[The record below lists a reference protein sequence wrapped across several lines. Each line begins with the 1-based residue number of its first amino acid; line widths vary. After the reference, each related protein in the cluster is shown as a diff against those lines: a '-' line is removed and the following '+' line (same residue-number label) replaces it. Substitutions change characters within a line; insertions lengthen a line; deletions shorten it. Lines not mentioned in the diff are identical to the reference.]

1 MKVYNSYWKQSGN
14 CLILSLMF
22 FSPQIWWLQCNSPH
36 SHAHIFLANR
46 NLSVS
51 TEETQITTTYVKFK
65 PTAKALGMWLN
76 ASVLLLWMLSQLLLY
91 LRIEVNLFVIQTK
104 YLCPEYYFKLW
115 QLLVGA
121 KSTNLL
127 WGSNPLCYTLMFP
140 PASLSIGI
148 I

>member
-51 TEETQITTTYVKFK
+51 TEETQTTTTYVKFK

-115 QLLVGA
+115 QLQWEQSQQTCFEVATLYA
-121 KSTNLL
+121 T
-127 WGSNPLCYTLMFP
+127 PLCFLQP
-140 PASLSIGI
+140 PSQSE
-148 I
+148 